1 MDRLRIPSES
11 RYAPTIG
18 FSKAVRAGDL
28 VFLAGVTAV
37 EAEGGVTGGDDPH
50 AQALACF
57 AKIADA
63 LGSAGATTDD
73 VVHTR
78 MYLTDAADWEA
89 VGRAHGETF
98 AAAPPA
104 ATMLVVKELLDPRML
119 VEIEVTAVA
128 GGTMGAVSGPQ
139 Q

>member
-1 MDRLRIPSES
+1 MNRLRIPSES

-18 FSKAVRAGDL
+18 FSAAVKAGEL
-28 VFLAGVTAV
+28 ILLAGITAV
-37 EAEGGVTGGDDPH
+37 DPHGDVAGGDDPYR
-50 AQALACF
+50 QALACF

-63 LGSAGATTDD
+63 LAACGATLAE

-78 MYLTDAADWEA
+78 MYLTEAAHWPD

-119 VEIEVTAVA
+119 VEIEVTAVVDEA
-128 GGTMGAVSGPQ
+128 PR
-139 Q
+139 

>member
-18 FSKAVRAGDL
+18 FSKAVRAGRL
-28 VFLAGVTAV
+28 IFLAGITAID
-37 EAEGGVTGGDDPH
+37 AQGGVTGGDDPYG
-50 AQALACF
+50 QAVACF
-57 AKIADA
+57 GKITDA
-63 LGSAGATTDD
+63 LRSAGATTDE

-78 MYLTDAADWEA
+78 MYLTDAAHWEA
-89 VGRAHGETF
+89 VGRAHGENF
-98 AAAPPA
+98 AGAPPA

-128 GGTMGAVSGPQ
+128 AGSTEAVSGPQ
-139 Q
+139 P

>member
-11 RYAPTIG
+11 RYAPMIG
-18 FSKAVRAGDL
+18 FSKAVRAGQL
-28 VFLAGVTAV
+28 VFLAGITAV
-37 EAEGGVTGGDDPH
+37 DAQGGVTGGDDPY
-50 AQALACF
+50 AQARACF
-57 AKIADA
+57 AKITVA
-63 LGSAGATTDD
+63 LSDAGASTDD

-78 MYLTDAADWEA
+78 MYLIEAAHWEA

-98 AAAPPA
+98 ADAPPA

-119 VEIEVTAVA
+119 VEIEVTAVVED
-128 GGTMGAVSGPQ
+128 TMDAVPGPQ

>member
-1 MDRLRIPSES
+1 MTRLRIPSES

-18 FSKAVRAGDL
+18 FSKAVRTGEL
-28 VFLAGVTAV
+28 IFLAGITAMGS
-37 EAEGGVTGGDDPH
+37 EGDVTGGDDPYR
-50 AQALACF
+50 QASACF

-63 LGSAGATTDD
+63 LAQCGATTND

-78 MYLTDAADWEA
+78 MYLTDAAHWPA

-128 GGTMGAVSGPQ
+128 DARSGL
-139 Q
+139 

>member
-18 FSKAVRAGDL
+18 FSKAVRAGQL
-28 VFLAGVTAV
+28 IFLAGITAV
-37 EAEGGVTGGDDPH
+37 DAQGDVTGGDDPY

-57 AKIADA
+57 AKVIDA
-63 LGSAGATTDD
+63 LRSAGATAGD

-78 MYLTDAADWEA
+78 MYLTDAAHWEA
-89 VGRAHGETF
+89 VGRAHGATF
-98 AAAPPA
+98 ADTPPA
-104 ATMLVVKELLDPRML
+104 ATMLVVKQLLDPRML

-128 GGTMGAVSGPQ
+128 ESTMEAVPGPPQ
-139 Q
+139 

>member
-18 FSKAVRAGDL
+18 FSKAVRAGQL
-28 VFLAGVTAV
+28 VFLAGITAV
-37 EAEGGVTGGDDPH
+37 DAQGGVTGGADPYG
-50 AQALACF
+50 QALACF
-57 AKIADA
+57 VKITEA
-63 LGSAGATTDD
+63 LRSAGATTAD

-78 MYLTDAADWEA
+78 MYLTDAAHWED

-98 AAAPPA
+98 AGAPPA

-128 GGTMGAVSGPQ
+128 EGTMEAMPGPQ